1 MADVT
6 AMATAITNAI
16 RTGITGTSSGQTA
29 VLNPFSGGETEKI
42 FELSKNKS
50 EAQSH
55 LRKYQTTLNWIT
67 LNFI

>member
-6 AMATAITNAI
+6 AIATAITNAI
-16 RTGITGTSSGQTA
+16 RTGITGTSSGQTV
-29 VLNPFSGGETEKI
+29 VLNPFSGGETEDA
-42 FELSKNKS
+42 ELSKNKS